1 MIINKMSSNFIS
13 EFFQLLLQDLVF
25 LYLESE
31 LSLRVGQLHLE
42 FLDLNKE
49 IIKYLSNSEG
59 QWVLP

>member
-1 MIINKMSSNFIS
+1 MSSNFIS

>member
-42 FLDLNKE
+42 FLELNKE

>member
-1 MIINKMSSNFIS
+1 MPSNFIS

-49 IIKYLSNSEG
+49 IIKYLINSEG

>member
-1 MIINKMSSNFIS
+1 MSSNFIS

-42 FLDLNKE
+42 FLELNKE